1 MAEIGNLE
9 NVTKIKYEP
18 NPTTLM
24 PTPRAW

>member
-9 NVTKIKYEP
+9 NVTKIKYNEP

-24 PTPRAW
+24 PTPRA